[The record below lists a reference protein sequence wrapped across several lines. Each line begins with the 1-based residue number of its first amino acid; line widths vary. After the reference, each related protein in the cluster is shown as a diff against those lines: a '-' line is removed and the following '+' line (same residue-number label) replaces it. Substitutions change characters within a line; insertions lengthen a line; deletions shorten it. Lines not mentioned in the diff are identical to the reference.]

1 MRRQAIPRSRGGVL
15 ACLCNGAAVAIAIR
29 HFVLPIAW
37 CAFVLALP
45 GLALAGSS
53 GNLLYQF
60 DFAARSG
67 DAGVSTIAGATLGN
81 IGQSPSINSF

>member
-1 MRRQAIPRSRGGVL
+1 
-15 ACLCNGAAVAIAIR
+15 
-29 HFVLPIAW
+29 LPIAW

-67 DAGVSTIAGATLGN
+67 DAGVSTIAGATLGRLKCFRLERQPLCSRPLLPV
-81 IGQSPSINSF
+81 ILVC